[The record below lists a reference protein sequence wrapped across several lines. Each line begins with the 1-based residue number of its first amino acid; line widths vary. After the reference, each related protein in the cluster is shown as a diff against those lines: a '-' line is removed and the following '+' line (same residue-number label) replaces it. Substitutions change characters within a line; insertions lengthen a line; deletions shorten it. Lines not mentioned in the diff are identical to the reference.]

1 MYVIT
6 TTAGCAKDFSEYGAH
21 IVPIGDIK
29 AMERALRD
37 GVKFFESGKP
47 NTTNNKKI
55 PSYLDLASIISDVNF

>member
-6 TTAGCAKDFSEYGAH
+6 TTAGCAKDFSQYGAY
-21 IVPIGDIK
+21 IVPIEDIK
-29 AMERALRD
+29 ALERVIRD

-55 PSYLDLASIISDVNF
+55 PSYSDLASIISDVNF